1 MDGGGEGGHSRR
13 ERPWNKEELEKIS
26 KKELIDW
33 LQQNA
38 NNSFLQQHQL
48 QGKVSNVAKKNKSVL
63 IKAFNIL
70 FERNDSWRE
79 SKDEEE
85 TKQFR
90 DTFCRIRVV
99 PLQSLKVI
107 VLRYLAMNIKFFH
120 KELLRKLPQVARCLS
135 PTSQA
140 SRSPLTIYDEGT
152 VGTTVQ

>member
-1 MDGGGEGGHSRR
+1 MDGRGEGGNSKR
-13 ERPWNKEELEKIS
+13 ERPWNSGELEKIS
-26 KKELIDW
+26 KKELIEW

-48 QGKVSNVAKKNKSVL
+48 QGKLSNVAKKNKSVL

-85 TKQFR
+85 TKHFR
-90 DTFCRIRVV
+90 DTFCRIRVA

-107 VLRYLAMNIKFFH
+107 VLRYLAKNIKFFH
-120 KELLRKLPQVARCLS
+120 KDLLRKLPEVCGSLS
-135 PTSQA
+135 RPPHGSHF
-140 SRSPLTIYDEGT
+140 DEGIM
-152 VGTTVQ
+152 GTIVR